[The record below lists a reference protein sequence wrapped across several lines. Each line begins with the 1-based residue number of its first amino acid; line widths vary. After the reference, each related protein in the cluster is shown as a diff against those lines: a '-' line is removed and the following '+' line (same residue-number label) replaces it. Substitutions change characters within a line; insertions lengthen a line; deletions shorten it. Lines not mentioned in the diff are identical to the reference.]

1 MEHLTDIEL
10 ARYISTHDTDPV
22 RIRLSKII
30 EELTD
35 GLLKELED
43 QGMDLVSRKFD
54 NTYSPSEYIAF
65 LESELNYYH
74 NELDQKYKEL
84 SELEQMTVLDF
95 MASVRYQITEVT
107 ARCDRMYKENR
118 ELQLAHDK
126 MKDKLSMWAKL
137 NGQV

>member
-22 RIRLSKII
+22 RVRLAKII
-30 EELTD
+30 EGLTD

-43 QGMDLVSRKFD
+43 QGMDPVTRKFD
-54 NTYSPSEYIAF
+54 DTYSPSEYITF

-74 NELDQKYKEL
+74 NELDEKYKEL
-84 SELEQMTVLDF
+84 GELEQMTVLDF
-95 MASVRYQITEVT
+95 MANARYRITEVT
-107 ARCDRMYKENR
+107 AQCERMYKEKH
-118 ELQLAHDK
+118 ELQLSHDK